1 MKPVALS
8 AVLDW
13 LKSNGY
19 FVRDSIDGADCV
31 ENAASVDFLLSGFAS
46 VEKAGPADVSFWV
59 GDTVKSETNAPGFS
73 CSLLEQIRAG
83 LIFVPENFN
92 ASLPNAGC
100 VVPVKNP
107 YHVMVE
113 FLNKFAVENSVDDGR
128 DAECDDGRSVDDC
141 YDDCRKIHAS
151 ARIHSTAVVDGVVG
165 EDSVVGPH
173 CVVMAGAKIGAN
185 CVLEA
190 GVTIYPNVVIGD
202 GCIFQAGVVV
212 GSCGFGFYEYEGKR
226 RMVPHVAGVRIGER
240 CSFGANTVVAAGFI
254 SPTTIG
260 NDSHFDSM
268 VQIAH
273 NCTVGNNVYM
283 ASQTAIAGSVTLE
296 DDVEFAGGAK
306 AAGHLTVGKGAH
318 VAAKAGVTKSVPAGR
333 TVSGFPAVDIDVW
346 RRQMVELRVMAKKH
360 LKK

>member
-13 LKSNGY
+13 LKSSDY
-19 FVRDSIDGADCV
+19 LVCDCL
-31 ENAASVDFLLSGFAS
+31 ERAGKSDFLLSGFSS
-46 VEKAGPADVSFWV
+46 VEKAGPSDVSFWV

-73 CSLLEQIRAG
+73 NALLAQIRAG
-83 LIFVPENFN
+83 LVFVPENFK
-92 ASLPNAGC
+92 ADLPNAGC
-100 VVPVKNP
+100 VLPVKNP

-113 FLNKFAVENSVDDGR
+113 FLNKFAMEGDAFGCGDGR
-128 DAECDDGRSVDDC
+128 NDDRNDD
-141 YDDCRKIHAS
+141 RKIHAS
-151 ARIHSTAVVDGVVG
+151 AKVHSSAVVDGEVG
-165 EDSVVGPH
+165 EGSIVGPH

-190 GVTIYPNVVIGD
+190 NVTVYPNVEIGN

-212 GSCGFGFYEYEGKR
+212 GSRGFGFYEYEGKR

-260 NDSHFDSM
+260 CDSHFDSM

-296 DDVEFAGGAK
+296 DGVEFAGGAK
-306 AAGHLTVGKGAH
+306 AAGHLTIGRGAI
-318 VAAKAGVTKSVPAGR
+318 VTAKAGVTKSVPAGR
-333 TVSGFPAVDIDVW
+333 TVAGFPAINADVW
-346 RRQMVELRVMAKKH
+346 RRQMVELRMMAKKR